1 MKNEKSHL
9 QNKQLRKVISIEF
22 PIALSSLKRI
32 YGNSILLSQGRD
44 AISFYDCLCKTEPQ
58 ILPAKALA
66 LLWYSRGHHPLFR
79 DTRGH
84 LTFGRSHPFSVQ
96 LYK

>member
-1 MKNEKSHL
+1 MFY
-9 QNKQLRKVISIEF
+9 R
-22 PIALSSLKRI
+22 
-32 YGNSILLSQGRD
+32 NSILLSQGRD
-44 AISFYDCLCKTEPQ
+44 AIFYDCLCKTESQ

-66 LLWYSRGHHPLFR
+66 LLWYSYGHHPLFR

-84 LTFGRSHPFSVQ
+84 LTIGKSHPISVQ